1 MESIKHKFQQDLNLD
16 YVNWTVE
23 TLFIGT
29 FNPDCIESK
38 NDAKWFYG
46 RTNLNM
52 FWDTLGYIYENNPN
66 LGAFGNPNQWIQFCE
81 NHKIAVTDLI
91 SEIHSLDLENGV
103 DYNNI
108 CVGFSDKKL
117 EQYINK
123 KQIIS
128 VKIEELILNSNK
140 LKHLKNVYLT
150 RKGIN
155 SPWNKLW
162 NPISKVCKVKNLNV
176 KTLVTP
182 GGFNYFQFNDLFS
195 RTPENLAKL
204 WQINV

>member
-1 MESIKHKFQQDLNLD
+1 MGSIKHKFQQDLNLD
-16 YVNWTVE
+16 YVNWEVK

-29 FNPDCIESK
+29 FNPDCTESK
-38 NDAKWFYG
+38 NDAEWFYG
-46 RTNLNM
+46 RTALNM

-66 LGAFGNPNQWIQFCE
+66 LGAFGNPNQWKQFCKK
-81 NHKIAVTDLI
+81 HKIAVTDLI
-91 SEIHSLDLENGV
+91 SEIHSLDLKIGV

-117 EQYINK
+117 EQYIDKN
-123 KQIIS
+123 QIVS
-128 VKIEELILNSNK
+128 VKVEELIINSNK

-155 SPWNKLW
+155 STWNTLW
-162 NPISKVCKVKNLNV
+162 NPILKVCKFNNLHV

-182 GGFNYFQFNDLFS
+182 GGFNYFQFNDLFA